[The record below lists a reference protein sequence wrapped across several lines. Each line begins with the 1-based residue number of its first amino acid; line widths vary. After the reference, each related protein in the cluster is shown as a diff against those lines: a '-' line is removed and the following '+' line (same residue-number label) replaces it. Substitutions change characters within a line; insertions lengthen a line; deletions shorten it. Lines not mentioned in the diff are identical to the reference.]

1 MTFSSRA
8 DGLGISAMAIR
19 PEGQVRA
26 VIQLSHG
33 LCGCKE
39 RFLPF
44 MQYMAGKGIACVAG
58 DHRGHGSSVR
68 SDEDLGYMYEG
79 GYMALV
85 DDMRQITEWIH
96 STFPQTPVYLIGH
109 SMGSMAARVYV
120 KYDDSSIDGLI
131 LTGSPSREPLLW
143 LAKTLSGLFCKFG
156 MSHLR
161 LSFSQDFSS
170 ARYNRR
176 FASEG
181 PQAWTCSDSNSRA
194 EFLKNPRCNFK
205 ITANMSYNIL
215 SMMSE
220 IYDEGDW
227 TVSNPSMPIV
237 FISGS
242 DDPLMISERD
252 FHNSAQN
259 ICNRG
264 YTNVTSMIYPSMRHE
279 VLNEIGKEEVW
290 NDILDFMGLN

>member
-39 RFLPF
+39 RFIPF
-44 MQYMAGKGIACVAG
+44 MEYMARKGIACVAG
-58 DHRGHGSSVR
+58 DHRGHGASVR

-156 MSHLR
+156 M
-161 LSFSQDFSS
+161 
-170 ARYNRR
+170 
-176 FASEG
+176 
-181 PQAWTCSDSNSRA
+181 
-194 EFLKNPRCNFK
+194 
-205 ITANMSYNIL
+205 
-215 SMMSE
+215 
-220 IYDEGDW
+220 
-227 TVSNPSMPIV
+227 
-237 FISGS
+237 
-242 DDPLMISERD
+242 
-252 FHNSAQN
+252 
-259 ICNRG
+259 
-264 YTNVTSMIYPSMRHE
+264 
-279 VLNEIGKEEVW
+279 
-290 NDILDFMGLN
+290 